1 MVAVRRYPRCSPCSL
16 ALPTQFRQL
25 SFDRKPA
32 SECLEP
38 CVIVDDAAAPS
49 SPWCWYTGPSSPL
62 LCAACEHADLLM
74 SDHAPGCGRCASRP
88 DPRNACS
95 NFFPRCCAAS
105 SRDKQVA
112 FSRPALRCGPY
123 GCGSAVPGLR
133 IAIKAA
139 MVAGLKQKTEIIMA
153 QIGTFTRGEDGVFA
167 GTIKT
172 LSLNVKA
179 RLVPADEST
188 NDKAPDLRV
197 LVGNVEI
204 GAAWH
209 RTSKENTEYH
219 SVKLDDPSF
228 PAPIYANLFKGET
241 DYTLVWSR

>member
-1 MVAVRRYPRCSPCSL
+1 L
-16 ALPTQFRQL
+16 LPGL
-25 SFDRKPA
+25 IPA
-32 SECLEP
+32 
-38 CVIVDDAAAPS
+38 
-49 SPWCWYTGPSSPL
+49 T
-62 LCAACEHADLLM
+62 
-74 SDHAPGCGRCASRP
+74 
-88 DPRNACS
+88 ACS
-95 NFFPRCCAAS
+95 NFFPRRCAAS

-139 MVAGLKQKTEIIMA
+139 MVAGLKQQTEIIMA

-179 RLVPADEST
+179 RLVPADAST

-228 PAPIYANLFKGET
+228 SAPIYANLFKGET

>member
-1 MVAVRRYPRCSPCSL
+1 MLSSL
-16 ALPTQFRQL
+16 RTSRAF
-25 SFDRKPA
+25 
-32 SECLEP
+32 
-38 CVIVDDAAAPS
+38 
-49 SPWCWYTGPSSPL
+49 
-62 LCAACEHADLLM
+62 LM
-74 SDHAPGCGRCASRP
+74 SDHAPGCGRFAPRP
-88 DPRNACS
+88 DPATACS

-139 MVAGLKQKTEIIMA
+139 MVAGLKQQTEIIMA

-179 RLVPADEST
+179 RLVPADAST
-188 NDKAPDLRV
+188 NDKAPDLRCWW
-197 LVGNVEI
+197 
-204 GAAWH
+204 A
-209 RTSKENTEYH
+209 TS
-219 SVKLDDPSF
+219 
-228 PAPIYANLFKGET
+228 
-241 DYTLVWSR
+241 R

>member
-1 MVAVRRYPRCSPCSL
+1 VRSLHDPAWSP
-16 ALPTQFRQL
+16 QQR
-25 SFDRKPA
+25 
-32 SECLEP
+32 
-38 CVIVDDAAAPS
+38 AAI
-49 SPWCWYTGPSSPL
+49 
-62 LCAACEHADLLM
+62 
-74 SDHAPGCGRCASRP
+74 
-88 DPRNACS
+88 
-95 NFFPRCCAAS
+95 FFPANLTVGS
-105 SRDKQVA
+105 SRNNKIA
-112 FSRPALRCGPY
+112 SLRPSLRYGPLAA
-123 GCGSAVPGLR
+123 GRPPRRSKT
-133 IAIKAA
+133 AIKAA
-139 MVAGLKQKTEIIMA
+139 MVAGLKQQMEIIMA

-172 LSLNVKA
+172 LSLNFKA

-204 GAAWH
+204 GAAWR

-228 PAPIYANLFKGET
+228 PAPLYANLFKGET

>member
-1 MVAVRRYPRCSPCSL
+1 MVASL
-16 ALPTQFRQL
+16 PGLI
-25 SFDRKPA
+25 PA
-32 SECLEP
+32 T
-38 CVIVDDAAAPS
+38 A
-49 SPWCWYTGPSSPL
+49 Y
-62 LCAACEHADLLM
+62 
-74 SDHAPGCGRCASRP
+74 
-88 DPRNACS
+88 S

-139 MVAGLKQKTEIIMA
+139 MVAGLKQQMEIIMA
-153 QIGTFTRGEDGVFA
+153 QIGSFTRGEDGVFA

-172 LSLNVKA
+172 LSLNIKA
-179 RLVPADEST
+179 RLVPADAST

-204 GAAWH
+204 GAAWR